1 MLINKLQDIRYNG
14 KLKLGSFVFIYNIKL
29 IINKVH
35 YFFCNTNDETDHT
48 FNNPI
53 YNFMDHKKS
62 YYLLNENK
70 ILKM

>member
-35 YFFCNTNDETDHT
+35 YFFVIPTMKHITPLIT
-48 FNNPI
+48 QYTTLWITKRVII
-53 YNFMDHKKS
+53 Y
-62 YYLLNENK
+62 
-70 ILKM
+70 

>member
-35 YFFCNTNDETDHT
+35 YFFVIPTMKQITHNS
-48 FNNPI
+48 I